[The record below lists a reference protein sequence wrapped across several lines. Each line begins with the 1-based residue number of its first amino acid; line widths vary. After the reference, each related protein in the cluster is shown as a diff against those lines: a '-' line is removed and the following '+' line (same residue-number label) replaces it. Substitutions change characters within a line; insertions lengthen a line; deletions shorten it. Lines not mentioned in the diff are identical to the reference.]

1 MIDQSQLPYLV
12 NLIDDETDEVRKEI
26 LKVLSSYGTSLERDL
41 QEYSIILD
49 KDKKSILQP
58 ILEANRREWLT
69 QNWDSWF
76 YIHDEIKKL
85 EMASDLIAK
94 FQYGITDHLSA
105 AKIIDNLAE
114 EFRLKAPYGDEIDL
128 ANFLFQEKGII
139 GAHQDYDNPLNS
151 NLLYALTENKGLPI
165 TLCLI
170 YILTGARLGM
180 NIEGCNFPGHFLSK
194 TYIDN
199 ETVLVDCF
207 NGGKIIYREDLIEM
221 AEDSYPAV
229 LEIVDATISAGVIIR
244 RILNNIVNA
253 YKTVGN
259 QANADFFTVLL
270 NRTPVN

>member
-1 MIDQSQLPYLV
+1 M
-12 NLIDDETDEVRKEI
+12 
-26 LKVLSSYGTSLERDL
+26 
-41 QEYSIILD
+41 
-49 KDKKSILQP
+49 
-58 ILEANRREWLT
+58 
-69 QNWDSWF
+69 
-76 YIHDEIKKL
+76 
-85 EMASDLIAK
+85 
-94 FQYGITDHLSA
+94 SA

-259 QANADFFTVLL
+259 QANADFFSVLL